1 MRFKKSISEDI
12 EVAVIY
18 HGGRSD
24 ELVITI
30 WDELC
35 EAYVNLTLSEVSDI
49 YKHVC
54 DARAQIESRLCENG
68 THEGKH

>member
-1 MRFKKSISEDI
+1 MRFKKSISED
-12 EVAVIY
+12 VDVTVIY
-18 HGGRSD
+18 RGGRSD

-35 EAYVNLTLSEVSDI
+35 EAYVNLTLSEVNDI

-54 DARAQIESRLCENG
+54 DTRAQIERRFCENG
-68 THEGKH
+68 THEGEH